1 MENLKKK
8 NSYRLLLL
16 RAFSQFGSS
25 MYEIVL
31 PLLVLKFTGSL
42 SNAGLFY
49 ALIKLP
55 SILLLPFLG
64 IFVERF
70 NRKTVLFYC
79 NFLTLVIFTVQLS
92 LFVTHTISIAIL
104 ALLGM
109 LMNLSYSVSDIA
121 TRVIFTEIIP
131 KNQLEKYNGIKSI
144 IDNSAIFIAPMTGTL
159 LYGMRGIE
167 FVLVVILILYSISA
181 LGIHRIDYKNSSNI
195 QKKNSHILIELKE
208 GFQMV
213 KNEKTILAFFI
224 LTMVLNFF
232 VASSEEIINPGIL
245 IAKYQISQ
253 RYFGFSSTFFVIGVI
268 FAGIFIIFHEGI
280 NFQKQLK
287 KIFITNSLIMILIG
301 VFSLLF
307 INFSKYIY
315 YGIFLFFQILLG
327 FFTIIVNVPL
337 TSYFQANIP
346 VDFQGRFF
354 AFLSFSA
361 NLSIP
366 FGISYSGFVAESFGA
381 DIAYIINNICVI
393 LIVIAVYHRF
403 AILNNKK

>member
-1 MENLKKK
+1 
-8 NSYRLLLL
+8 
-16 RAFSQFGSS
+16 

-213 KNEKTILAFFI
+213 KNEKTI
-224 LTMVLNFF
+224 
-232 VASSEEIINPGIL
+232 
-245 IAKYQISQ
+245 
-253 RYFGFSSTFFVIGVI
+253 
-268 FAGIFIIFHEGI
+268 
-280 NFQKQLK
+280 
-287 KIFITNSLIMILIG
+287 
-301 VFSLLF
+301 
-307 INFSKYIY
+307 
-315 YGIFLFFQILLG
+315 
-327 FFTIIVNVPL
+327 
-337 TSYFQANIP
+337 
-346 VDFQGRFF
+346 
-354 AFLSFSA
+354 
-361 NLSIP
+361 
-366 FGISYSGFVAESFGA
+366 
-381 DIAYIINNICVI
+381 
-393 LIVIAVYHRF
+393 
-403 AILNNKK
+403 